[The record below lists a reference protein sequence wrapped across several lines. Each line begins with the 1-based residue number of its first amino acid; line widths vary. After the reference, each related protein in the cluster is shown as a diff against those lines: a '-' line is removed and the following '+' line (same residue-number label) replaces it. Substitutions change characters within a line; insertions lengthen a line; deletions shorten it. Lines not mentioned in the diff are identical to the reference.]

1 MKAKLKLLVFVLVAL
16 LPNGVK
22 VLIYRTVFGATIG
35 RGVRIGFG
43 TVLVFE
49 TLTIEPS
56 AVIGFL
62 NLIRVSSMT
71 LGTRSRIGSCSRITC
86 HSFLLG
92 SAATISSWVSILADH
107 RDPQARFEAGAES
120 WIFDYCYINP
130 ARPIKLGRNVGV
142 GGGSYLFT
150 HGYWLSKLQGF
161 PVSYGPITIDNDVW
175 LPWGCFIMPG
185 VNIGSGAVVGAR
197 SVVTKSL
204 PAGVLAAGSPA
215 KVLRDSAAVPVTL
228 EEQNAMLREATEE
241 FARKTARQL
250 NVTTVDGWLRFE
262 LDGQPLAVV
271 APQPA
276 PPSFPAAAGT
286 ELCVVHTDYRTVQG
300 RHPRLY
306 SLTTCQSCPYDSI
319 GALQREWLRH
329 LRLIGVRYYPIDEVV
344 VESDA

>member
-1 MKAKLKLLVFVLVAL
+1 MKAKLKLLVFVLIAL

-22 VLIYRTVFGATIG
+22 ILVYRTLFGATIG
-35 RGVRIGFG
+35 PGARIGFG
-43 TVLVFE
+43 TVLVFD
-49 TLTIEPS
+49 TLTIGPS

-62 NLIRVSSMT
+62 NLIRVSSMS
-71 LGTRSRIGSCSRITC
+71 LGPRSRIGSCSRITC
-86 HSFLLG
+86 HTFILG
-92 SAATISSWVSILADH
+92 SAGTISSWVSILADH
-107 RDPQARFEAGAES
+107 RDPRSSFEAGAES

-150 HGYWLSKLQGF
+150 HGYWLSKLKGF
-161 PVSYGPITIDNDVW
+161 PVSYGPITIDDDVW

-228 EEQNAMLREATEE
+228 EEQKGILLEATEE
-241 FARKTARQL
+241 FARTTGRSLA
-250 NVTTVDGWLRFE
+250 VTTVDDWLRLE
-262 LDGQPLAVV
+262 LDGQALA
-271 APQPA
+271 AIANQA
-276 PPSFPAAAGT
+276 SPSAFPTAVGS
-286 ELCVVHTDYRTVQG
+286 ELCVVHTDYRSTEG

-306 SLTTCQSCPYDSI
+306 SLSSCQCCPYDSL
-319 GALQREWLRH
+319 GPLQRDWLRH

-344 VESDA
+344 VEPQA